1 MKRTDVFARV
11 VRVITVPA
19 LTSGCAMTLLWL
31 SETEIYRGAVDY
43 LMVML
48 GLTVMPLLSYGV
60 SAAVPKLRAMGREGQ
75 RKYAMYFSAVGY
87 VVSFGYGMLSGADTA
102 YRVITG
108 TYVVSIV
115 LLLVLNKG
123 MHFKA
128 SGHACSTAGPLVAL
142 CYFLGGW
149 YVPAGIAVCG
159 LVIWSSMRL
168 KQHRFWELV
177 TGSAV
182 SGLSFAC
189 LALLL

>member
-1 MKRTDVFARV
+1 MKIVDRFAKV
-11 VRVITVPA
+11 VRIVTVPA
-19 LTSGCAMTLLWL
+19 VTSGCAMTLLWL
-31 SETEIYRGAVDY
+31 SDTAIYRSLVDY

-48 GLTVMPLLSYGV
+48 GLTGLPLLSYGV
-60 SAAVPKLRAMGREGQ
+60 TAMVPKLRALGREGQ

-87 VVSFGYGMLSGADTA
+87 VLCFGYGMLTGANTA

-149 YVPAGIAVCG
+149 YIPAGAAVCA
-159 LVIWSSMRL
+159 LVIWSSMKL

-182 SGLSFAC
+182 SGVSFVC